1 MNVSNPPL
9 PNSLAQSHNDN
20 NVNAVADTT
29 AILQTKAWL
38 EQIVIGLNF
47 CPFAKK
53 EFVNNTIHY
62 VDSQQTKIASA
73 IDELA
78 SQFEHLANNPQLE
91 TSLVIYSQGFTDF
104 EHYLELLDY
113 SQDLLEDMDFEGEF
127 QLASFHPDYCF
138 ADQSVD
144 DVTNFTNKSPWPT
157 LHIIREQSMSKVLAT
172 YKQPEQIP
180 LNNMALARDKGYQFF
195 AHCLASIKQKTVT
208 DSSDGQSS
216 EQK

>member
-1 MNVSNPPL
+1 MNVSNLPL
-9 PNSLAQSHNDN
+9 SNSLVQHQTD
-20 NVNAVADTT
+20 VNAVADTT

-91 TSLVIYSQGFTDF
+91 TSLVIYSHGFTDF

-113 SQDLLEDMDFEGEF
+113 SQDLLEDMGFEGEF

-157 LHIIREQSMSKVLAT
+157 LHIIREKSMSKVLAT

-195 AHCLASIKQKTVT
+195 ASCLASIKQKTAIG
-208 DSSDGQSS
+208 SSDGQSS
-216 EQK
+216 KQK

>member
-1 MNVSNPPL
+1 MNVSNPSL
-9 PNSLAQSHNDN
+9 PNSLAQSHKDN

-62 VDSQQTKIASA
+62 VDSQQIKITSA

-113 SQDLLEDMDFEGEF
+113 SQDLLEDMGFEGEF

-180 LNNMALARDKGYQFF
+180 LNNMSLARDKGYQFF
-195 AHCLASIKQKTVT
+195 AHCLASIKQKTANG
-208 DSSDGQSS
+208 SSDGQSRD
-216 EQK
+216 QK

>member
-9 PNSLAQSHNDN
+9 PNSLAQSHKD
-20 NVNAVADTT
+20 AVADTT

-62 VDSQQTKIASA
+62 VDSQQIKITSA

-113 SQDLLEDMDFEGEF
+113 SQDLLEDMGFEGEF

-180 LNNMALARDKGYQFF
+180 YNNMALARDKGYQFF
-195 AHCLASIKQKTVT
+195 ANCLASIKQTTVI
-208 DSSDGQSS
+208 DSSASKS
-216 EQK
+216 PERKSWSN